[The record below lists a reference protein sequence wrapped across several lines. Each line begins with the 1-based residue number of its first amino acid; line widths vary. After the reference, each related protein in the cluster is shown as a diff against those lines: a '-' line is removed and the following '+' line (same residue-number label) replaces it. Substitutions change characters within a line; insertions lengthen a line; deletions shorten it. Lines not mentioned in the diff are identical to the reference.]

1 MNLKICPLVQ
11 GWTLLK
17 VHSHQNSIDTITYYN
32 PKVFETARNGTLE
45 IPQRKPVRTHLGH
58 MPKI

>member
-17 VHSHQNSIDTITYYN
+17 VHSHQNSIDTVTYYN
-32 PKVFETARNGTLE
+32 PKVFDYNLE
-45 IPQRKPVRTHLGH
+45 RRQGMEL
-58 MPKI
+58 